1 VLNSDG
7 DSIEVAL
14 AKQLLGKQDSLLKP
28 TLLPPM
34 AACAEDKAALARD
47 YQRHGRLDSDE
58 LSQQLQANFYGT
70 QAWYRHGLNRNLLYT
85 DGVQFFAEN
94 GGYAGAYWFIDKVAF
109 DYWPLLKTQ
118 DFLSIR
124 LTVDVDSK
132 ATVTVDDGNSHVL
145 KTDPIE
151 FTDLQPGIW
160 KFYLT
165 DNVLLLP
172 SEY

>member
-1 VLNSDG
+1 MVPAWFESKP
-7 DSIEVAL
+7 AL
-14 AKQLLGKQDSLLKP
+14 
-28 TLLPPM
+28 
-34 AACAEDKAALARD
+34 
-47 YQRHGRLDSDE
+47 
-58 LSQQLQANFYGT
+58 
-70 QAWYRHGLNRNLLYT
+70 YRWW
-85 DGVQFFAEN
+85 QFFAEN

-124 LTVDVDSK
+124 LTVDENSK
-132 ATVTVDDGNSHVL
+132 ATVTVDDGNNHVL

-172 SEY
+172 GEY